1 MVSIA
6 DIDNMISN
14 LDRVHLPDYIISI
27 KPKKLIRA
35 CWGGAGEL
43 AVAMRNSS
51 KAKAARK
58 SADEEL
64 LHMFN
69 GTGWTGSTVGSRH

>member
-6 DIDNMISN
+6 NIDNMIRN
-14 LDRVHLPDYIISI
+14 IDKVHSPNYIIGF

-51 KAKAARK
+51 KANAARK
-58 SADEEL
+58 SVDEEL
-64 LHMFN
+64 SHMFN
-69 GTGWTGSTVGSRH
+69 GTGWTGSTIGSYN